1 MRTKIFSVFAALM
14 LCISSF
20 VLPVKVY
27 AAPETENSAETAKPT
42 EQPKATNEST
52 ENDDSADTENGGQ
65 SSIMDDFFA
74 AMTQGTFTPDGT
86 GSILDYD
93 INYEEDKQ
101 FYTITTAAGN
111 IFYLIIDGKRADNNV
126 YFLNAVTEQDLMA
139 LAEKSETGAVSGI
152 PSAATCICKVK
163 CDDGS
168 VNTECS
174 VCKNDMSKCTGAVTQ
189 AESKESNDNQDMTGT
204 IGMIV
209 FIVIGM
215 AAVGGI
221 GFYVKIVRP
230 KKQAADEDE
239 FETEDYG
246 DGFDP
251 DAEFA
256 APEYLEEDLGD
267 VDSSDAD
274 EE

>member
-1 MRTKIFSVFAALM
+1 MKIKIFSIFAALM
-14 LCISSF
+14 LCISAF
-20 VLPVKVY
+20 VLPVTVY
-27 AAPETENSAETAKPT
+27 AASETENDSEKSNTTA
-42 EQPKATNEST
+42 QQKAANEST
-52 ENDDSADTENGGQ
+52 ENDNSADTENNGQ
-65 SSIMDDFFA
+65 SSIMDDLFA
-74 AMTQGTFTPDGT
+74 AMTQGAFTPDGT

-93 INYEEDKQ
+93 VNYEEDKQ

-139 LAEKSETGAVSGI
+139 LAEKTETGAVSGI
-152 PSAATCICKVK
+152 PSVETCICKVK

-174 VCKNDMSKCTGAVTQ
+174 VCKNDMSKCTGAVAQ

-209 FIVIGM
+209 FVVIGM
-215 AAVGGI
+215 AAVAGI

-239 FETEDYG
+239 FESEDYG
-246 DGFDP
+246 EDFDP
-251 DAEFA
+251 DTEFA
-256 APEYLEEDLGD
+256 EPKYLEEDIE
-267 VDSSDAD
+267 DAD